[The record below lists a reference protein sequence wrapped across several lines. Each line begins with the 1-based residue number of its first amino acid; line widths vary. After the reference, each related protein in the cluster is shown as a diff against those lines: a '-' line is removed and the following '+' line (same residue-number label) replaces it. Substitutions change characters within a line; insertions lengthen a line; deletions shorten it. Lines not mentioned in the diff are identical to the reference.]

1 MSNSCSIFQ
10 FSTHFMLSRRAFL
23 ISEAECE
30 GSIGATGVV
39 AARRVGAGGAVVAE
53 AEGKLGGSEAGTGGG
68 GESAL
73 IWLSSSSSSRSVSS
87 AVAVDAALC
96 SFADLLLFDFSA
108 ASAAAATSV
117 LASFPLLSDGFD
129 FLLLDFILDYSNFY
143 RFNSFKRLSCSL
155 FYARFYR

>member
-39 AARRVGAGGAVVAE
+39 AARRGAGGAVVAVVE

-87 AVAVDAALC
+87 AVAVDVALC
-96 SFADLLLFDFSA
+96 SFADLLFDFSA

-129 FLLLDFILDYSNFY
+129 FL
-143 RFNSFKRLSCSL
+143 
-155 FYARFYR
+155 